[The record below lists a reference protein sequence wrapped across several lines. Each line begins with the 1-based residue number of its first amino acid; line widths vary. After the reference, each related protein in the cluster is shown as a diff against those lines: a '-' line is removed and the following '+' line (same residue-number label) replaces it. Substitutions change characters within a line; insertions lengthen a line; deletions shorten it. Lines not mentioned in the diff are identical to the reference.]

1 MRMLTR
7 MPDRNAHVNA
17 LRQEVVMPRM
27 LRQQMQQKKNQ
38 KTQRKVGKRLKL
50 MPSQQMTKLQ

>member
-1 MRMLTR
+1 MR